1 MPEYDVI
8 TVVHFRKVVE
18 AANETE
24 AEAIGWK
31 YEEMDLLH
39 VYDIEVEEIVEDEEE

>member
-8 TVVHFRKVVE
+8 TVVHFHKVVE
-18 AANETE
+18 AANEAE

-31 YEEMDLLH
+31 YGNMNLLH

>member
-24 AEAIGWK
+24 AEVIGWK